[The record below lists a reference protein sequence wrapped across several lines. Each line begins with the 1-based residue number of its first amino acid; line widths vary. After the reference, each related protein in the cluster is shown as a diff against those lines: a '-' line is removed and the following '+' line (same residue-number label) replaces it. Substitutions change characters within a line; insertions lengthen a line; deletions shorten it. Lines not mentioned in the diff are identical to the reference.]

1 MKVSPFVTISRG
13 SRNSHRIE
21 KTARNSKYTLES
33 RKSFDLNRS
42 LEQRQNLEAA
52 SYFRTQVHRET
63 ERLNH
68 LIISW
73 QEYADKNVNNISSES
88 IDQINVAMGQTNLLI
103 TNKFKQFSS
112 LIDQCSDT
120 ESNDI
125 KVKPEDLEGFWSMV
139 YLQIEN
145 CNQRFELLETLKSNN
160 WEDFCDGNTGNI
172 TKQKKLQ
179 PKNSMVTKNKPSH
192 KCNSA
197 LAKILKQARENYKT
211 SNKNS
216 GTKFIDNSVKK
227 IQASK
232 NGWMVSKI
240 FFQNHAQLQQIH
252 NNILFIADRKFVDT
266 SSKHPSNSKFSLKKI
281 YAIEIQIQSTNKD
294 VC

>member
-1 MKVSPFVTISRG
+1 MCNFFLKVSPFVTISRG
-13 SRNSHRIE
+13 SRNSQRIE
-21 KTARNSKYTLES
+21 KSARNSKYTLES

-63 ERLNH
+63 KRLNH

-73 QEYADKNVNNISSES
+73 QEYADKNIDNISSES

-120 ESNDI
+120 ESNDV

-145 CNQRFELLETLKSNN
+145 CNQRFERLETLKSNN
-160 WEDFCDGNTGNI
+160 WEDFCDVNTGNI

-179 PKNSMVTKNKPSH
+179 PKNSMVTKNKPSF

-197 LAKILKQARENYKT
+197 LAKILKQARENYKN

-216 GTKFIDNSVKK
+216 GTHFIDNSKVKK
-227 IQASK
+227 LQASQ

-240 FFQNHAQLQQIH
+240 F
-252 NNILFIADRKFVDT
+252 
-266 SSKHPSNSKFSLKKI
+266 LK
-281 YAIEIQIQSTNKD
+281 SRTTPTNTQ
-294 VC
+294 